1 MAAVSAAE
9 SQKSRRTFEVGLTSS
24 ADALRLIIRIAEE
37 WKYGTQELSQYGNG
51 HCDKKVVDRYCGMQS
66 LLCCSVL

>member
-24 ADALRLIIRIAEE
+24 ADALKLIICITGE
-37 WKYGTQELSQYGNG
+37 WKYGIKSCHGSGNG
-51 HCDKKVVDRYCGMQS
+51 HGDIW
-66 LLCCSVL
+66 

>member
-9 SQKSRRTFEVGLTSS
+9 SQKSRRTFEVGLASS

-37 WKYGTQELSQYGNG
+37 WKYGTKSCHGSGNG
-51 HCDKKVVDRYCGMQS
+51 HCDKK
-66 LLCCSVL
+66 